1 MNFLK
6 QLANMFSGG
15 PRTGGGDPG
24 LYYYVKCNRCGEVI
38 RVRINPMN
46 DLSQSDDG
54 SNWYARKVIVGQRCY
69 NRIEGTFTYNSGR
82 RLINSELSGGEMVSK
97 KEYDA
102 FKQENPEGKEKET
115 T

>member
-6 QLANMFSGG
+6 QLANIFSGG
-15 PRTGGGDPG
+15 SRIGGGDPG

-54 SNWYARKVIVGQRCY
+54 SNWYARKVIVGQKCY
-69 NRIEGTFTYNSGR
+69 NRVEGTFTYNSSR
-82 RLINSELSGGEMVSK
+82 RLINSELSGELNA
-97 KEYDA
+97 E
-102 FKQENPEGKEKET
+102 
-115 T
+115 